1 MSVDWRIKMPNTLPP
16 EILKLSAEERLAL
29 VDLIYESIDE
39 DAFSRAER
47 IDDGK
52 MLPNQQAE
60 LERRFA
66 EYDANPDSFIPVEQL
81 LAEMK

>member
-1 MSVDWRIKMPNTLPP
+1 MPETLPP
-16 EILKLSAEERLAL
+16 EILKLSTEERLAL
-29 VDLIYESIDE
+29 ADLIYESIDE
-39 DAFSRAER
+39 EAFSRAEKV
-47 IDDGK
+47 DDLK

-66 EYDANPDSFIPVEQL
+66 AYDANPDSFIPVEQL

>member
-1 MSVDWRIKMPNTLPP
+1 MPGTLPP

-39 DAFSRAER
+39 EAFSQAENT
-47 IDDGK
+47 DDRK

-60 LERRFA
+60 LERQFA
-66 EYDANPDSFIPVEQL
+66 EYEANPDSFIPVEQL